1 MEVEK
6 SKLLDD
12 ISRSRPLYINDFSL
26 YCILGG
32 DKVQVLDALRKG
44 RRGCF
49 TTYDVAGVQRPA
61 ATIDPETLTPIADKK
76 FDNRVNR
83 LSQAALVGIEKT
95 IQKAVEKYGA
105 NRVGIFIGSC
115 DNGSEASLAVLKQ
128 FKETGAFPEG
138 YVLDCQRAD
147 FPAQFIS
154 QRFGITGMLS
164 VHSTACA
171 SSASAFVSARNSLYA
186 GYCDVAIVGGVDI
199 ASLSVIL
206 GFASLEAMSDKPTN
220 PFSAN
225 RSGLTLGDAAVYFV
239 VTREPDA
246 DLCAVDCEN
255 LKVIGFGES
264 ADADHITAPRADG
277 EGAYQAMKA
286 ALEDAGLNAS
296 QIGYVNLHGTGTEL
310 NDAMESRAIQ
320 RIFAESIGKE
330 TADVPVSS
338 TKALTGH
345 TLGAAGALELA
356 FCCMALKSCNKSG
369 ASRNG
374 ENGNGD
380 NGPGASIL
388 PAHLFDGVVD
398 PNLPPLHLVKAG
410 ETAQNL
416 KYCMSNSFA
425 FGGCNVS
432 LIVENGAI

>member
-1 MEVEK
+1 MEFPK
-6 SKLLDD
+6 NNAGDLNG
-12 ISRSRPLYINDFSL
+12 SRPIYINDFSL

-32 DKVQVLDALRKG
+32 DKAQVLDALKNG
-44 RRGCF
+44 KRGCF

-61 ATIDPETLTPIADKK
+61 ATIDPETLAPVQEKK

-83 LSQAALVGIEKT
+83 LSQAALAGVEKT
-95 IQKAVEKYGA
+95 IRKAVEKYGSD
-105 NRVGIFIGSC
+105 RVGIFIGSC
-115 DNGSEASLAVLKQ
+115 DNGSEASMAALKY
-128 FKETGAFPEG
+128 FKETGAFPDG
-138 YVLDCQRAD
+138 YVLDYQRAD
-147 FPAQFIS
+147 FPAQFIA
-154 QRFGITGMLS
+154 QRFGITGLLS

-171 SSASAFVSARNSLYA
+171 SSASAFVSARNALYA
-186 GYCDVAIVGGVDI
+186 GNCDVAIVGGVDI

-225 RSGLTLGDAAVYFV
+225 RSGLTLGDAAVFFV
-239 VTREPDA
+239 VTRAPDA
-246 DLCAVDCEN
+246 ALCAADCEN

-286 ALEDAGLNAS
+286 ALEDAGLDAS

-310 NDAMESRAIQ
+310 NDAMESRAVH
-320 RIFAESIGKE
+320 RIFADSIGAE
-330 TADVPVSS
+330 IAAVPASS

-356 FCCMALKSCNKSG
+356 FCCLALKSVNNSG

-374 ENGNGD
+374 D
-380 NGPGASIL
+380 NGERTSVL
-388 PAHLFDGVVD
+388 PVHLFDGVVD
-398 PNLPPLHLVKAG
+398 PKLPPVHLVKPG
-410 ETAQNL
+410 ETAVKL

-432 LIVENGAI
+432 LIVENGLA

>member
-1 MEVEK
+1 MEVEIR
-6 SKLLDD
+6 KLTSDL
-12 ISRSRPLYINDFSL
+12 SRSRPVYINDFSL

-32 DKVQVLDALRKG
+32 DKAQVLDALKNGKRG
-44 RRGCF
+44 RF
-49 TTYDVAGVQRPA
+49 TTYDVAGVERPA
-61 ATIDPETLTPIADKK
+61 ATIDPQTLAPVQEKK

-83 LSQAALVGIEKT
+83 LSQAALVSLEKT

-105 NRVGIFIGSC
+105 NHVGIFIGSC
-115 DNGSEASLAVLKQ
+115 DNGSEASMAALKC
-128 FKETGAFPEG
+128 FKETGSFPEG
-138 YVLDCQRAD
+138 YVLDYQRAD
-147 FPAQFIS
+147 FPAQFIA
-154 QRFGITGMLS
+154 QRFGITGILS

-186 GYCDVAIVGGVDI
+186 HNCDVAIVGGVDI

-220 PFSAN
+220 PFSTN
-225 RSGLTLGDAAVYFV
+225 RSGLTLGDAAVFFV
-239 VTREPDA
+239 VTREPDT
-246 DLCAVDCEN
+246 DLCTTDCKN
-255 LKVIGFGES
+255 LKVVGFGES

-286 ALEDAGLNAS
+286 ALEDAGLDAS

-310 NDAMESRAIQ
+310 NDAMESHAVH
-320 RIFAESIGKE
+320 RIFAESIGRE
-330 TADVPVSS
+330 SAEVPVSS

-356 FCCMALKSCNKSG
+356 FCCMALKSGNMSG
-369 ASRNG
+369 AARNS
-374 ENGNGD
+374 D
-380 NGPGASIL
+380 NSECASVL

-410 ETAQNL
+410 ETAKNL

-432 LIVENGAI
+432 LIVENGSV

>member
-6 SKLLDD
+6 SKLTGDQ
-12 ISRSRPLYINDFSL
+12 SRSKSVYINDFGL

-32 DKVQVLDALRKG
+32 DKAQVLDALKNG
-44 RRGCF
+44 KRGNF
-49 TTYDVAGVQRPA
+49 TTYDVACVQRPA
-61 ATIDPETLTPIADKK
+61 ATIDPETLPSIADKK

-83 LSQAALVGIEKT
+83 LSQAALVSVEKT

-115 DNGSEASLAVLKQ
+115 DNGSEASMAALKCY
-128 FKETGAFPEG
+128 KETGEFPEG
-138 YVLDCQRAD
+138 YVLDYQRAD
-147 FPAQFIS
+147 FPAQFIA

-171 SSASAFVSARNSLYA
+171 SSASAFVSARNALYA
-186 GYCDVAIVGGVDI
+186 GNCDVAIVGGVDI

-246 DLCAVDCEN
+246 DLCTTDCKN

-277 EGAYQAMKA
+277 NGAYQAMKA
-286 ALEDAGLNAS
+286 ALKDAGLDAS

-310 NDAMESRAIQ
+310 NDAMESRAVH
-320 RIFAESIGKE
+320 RIFADDIGV
-330 TADVPVSS
+330 AVANVPVSS

-356 FCCMALKSCNKSG
+356 FCCMALKSGNKSG
-369 ASRNG
+369 ASCNN
-374 ENGNGD
+374 EK
-380 NGPGASIL
+380 SFVL

-398 PNLPPLHLVKAG
+398 PNLPSLHLVKAG

-432 LIVENGAI
+432 LIVENGGV

>member
-1 MEVEK
+1 MEFPK
-6 SKLLDD
+6 NNAGDLNG
-12 ISRSRPLYINDFSL
+12 SRPIYINDFSL

-32 DKVQVLDALRKG
+32 DKAQVLDALKNG
-44 RRGCF
+44 KRGCF

-61 ATIDPETLTPIADKK
+61 ATIDPETLAPVQEKK

-83 LSQAALVGIEKT
+83 LSQAALAGVEKT
-95 IQKAVEKYGA
+95 IHKAVEKYGSD
-105 NRVGIFIGSC
+105 RVGIFIGSC
-115 DNGSEASLAVLKQ
+115 DNGSEASMAALKY

-138 YVLDCQRAD
+138 YVLDYQRAD
-147 FPAQFIS
+147 FPAQFIA
-154 QRFGITGMLS
+154 QRFGITGLLS

-171 SSASAFVSARNSLYA
+171 SSASAFVSARNALYA
-186 GYCDVAIVGGVDI
+186 GNCDVAIVGGVDI

-225 RSGLTLGDAAVYFV
+225 RSGLTLGDAAVFFV
-239 VTREPDA
+239 VTRAPDA
-246 DLCAVDCEN
+246 ALCAADCEN

-286 ALEDAGLNAS
+286 ALEDAGLDAS

-310 NDAMESRAIQ
+310 NDAMESRAVH
-320 RIFAESIGKE
+320 RIFADSIGAE
-330 TADVPVSS
+330 IAAVPASS

-356 FCCMALKSCNKSG
+356 FCCLALKSVNNSG

-374 ENGNGD
+374 D
-380 NGPGASIL
+380 NGERTSVL
-388 PAHLFDGVVD
+388 PVHLFDGVVD
-398 PNLPPLHLVKAG
+398 PKLPPVHLVKPG
-410 ETAQNL
+410 ETAVKL

-432 LIVENGAI
+432 LIVENGLA

>member
-1 MEVEK
+1 MNK
-6 SKLLDD
+6 
-12 ISRSRPLYINDFSL
+12 PLYINNFSC

-32 DKVQVLDALRKG
+32 EKAQILDALKNAE
-44 RRGCF
+44 RGHF
-49 TTYDVAGVQRPA
+49 TMYDVAGVQRPA
-61 ATIDPETLTPIADKK
+61 ATIEPETLPVVSEKK

-83 LSQAALVGIEKT
+83 LSQAALKGMDKT
-95 IQKAVEKYGA
+95 IRKAVEKYGA

-115 DNGSEASLAVLKQ
+115 DNGSEASMAALRC

-138 YVLDCQRAD
+138 YVLDYQRAD
-147 FPAQFIS
+147 FPALFIAE
-154 QRFGITGMLS
+154 RFGITGMKS

-171 SSASAFVSARNSLYA
+171 SSASAFVSARNNLYA
-186 GYCDVAIVGGVDI
+186 GNCDVAIVGGVDI

-225 RSGLTLGDAAVYFV
+225 RSGLTLGDAAAFFV
-239 VTREPDA
+239 VTRAPDA
-246 DLCAVDCEN
+246 DLCAADCEN

-286 ALEDAGLNAS
+286 ALEDAGLDAS

-310 NDAMESRAIQ
+310 NDAMESRAVQ
-320 RIFAESIGKE
+320 RIFADDIG
-330 TADVPVSS
+330 AAVANVPVSS

-356 FCCMALKSCNKSG
+356 FCCLALKSGNKSD
-369 ASRNG
+369 ASRKDD
-374 ENGNGD
+374 NGNLCF
-380 NGPGASIL
+380 L
-388 PAHLFDGVVD
+388 PVHLFDGVVD

-410 ETAQNL
+410 ETEQNL

-432 LIVENGAI
+432 LIVENGLA

>member
-6 SKLLDD
+6 SKLTGDL
-12 ISRSRPLYINDFSL
+12 SRSKPVYINDFGL

-32 DKVQVLDALRKG
+32 GKAQVLDALKNG
-44 RRGCF
+44 KRGKF
-49 TTYDVAGVQRPA
+49 TTYDVAGVERPA
-61 ATIDPETLTPIADKK
+61 ATIDPQSLPSIADKK

-83 LSQAALVGIEKT
+83 LSQAALVSVEKT

-115 DNGSEASLAVLKQ
+115 DNGSEASMAALKC

-138 YVLDCQRAD
+138 YVLDYQRAD
-147 FPAQFIS
+147 FPAQFIA

-171 SSASAFVSARNSLYA
+171 SSASAFVSARNTLYA
-186 GYCDVAIVGGVDI
+186 GNCDVAIVGGVDI

-246 DLCAVDCEN
+246 DLCTPDCEN

-286 ALEDAGLNAS
+286 ALADAGLNAS

-310 NDAMESRAIQ
+310 NDAMESRAVH
-320 RIFAESIGKE
+320 RIFADDIG
-330 TADVPVSS
+330 AANANVPVSS

-356 FCCMALKSCNKSG
+356 FCCLALKSGNKNG
-369 ASRNG
+369 ASRNN
-374 ENGNGD
+374 ENGCV
-380 NGPGASIL
+380 L
-388 PAHLFDGVVD
+388 PVHLFDGVVD
-398 PNLPPLHLVKAG
+398 PKLPPVHLVKPG
-410 ETAQNL
+410 ETAVKL

-432 LIVENGAI
+432 LIVENGLA

>member
-1 MEVEK
+1 M
-6 SKLLDD
+6 
-12 ISRSRPLYINDFSL
+12 
-26 YCILGG
+26 
-32 DKVQVLDALRKG
+32 
-44 RRGCF
+44 
-49 TTYDVAGVQRPA
+49 
-61 ATIDPETLTPIADKK
+61 
-76 FDNRVNR
+76 
-83 LSQAALVGIEKT
+83 AALK
-95 IQKAVEKYGA
+95 
-105 NRVGIFIGSC
+105 C
-115 DNGSEASLAVLKQ
+115 

-138 YVLDCQRAD
+138 YVLDYQRAD
-147 FPAQFIS
+147 FPAQFIA

-171 SSASAFVSARNSLYA
+171 SSASAFVSARNNLYA
-186 GYCDVAIVGGVDI
+186 GNCDVAIVGGVDI

-225 RSGLTLGDAAVYFV
+225 RSGLTLGDAAVFFV
-239 VTREPDA
+239 VTKEPCA
-246 DLCAVDCEN
+246 DLCTAKCEG
-255 LKVIGFGES
+255 LKVVGFGES

-286 ALEDAGLNAS
+286 ALNDACLDAS

-310 NDAMESRAIQ
+310 NDAMESRAIN
-320 RIFAESIGKE
+320 RFFGEANY
-330 TADVPVSS
+330 ADVPVSS

-356 FCCMALKSCNKSG
+356 FCCLAMN
-369 ASRNG
+369 SRRESDACKNSS
-374 ENGNGD
+374 EKD
-380 NGPGASIL
+380 YLL

-398 PNLPPLHLVKAG
+398 PKLPPVHLVKPG
-410 ETAQNL
+410 ETAKDL

-432 LIVENGAI
+432 LIVENGLA

>member
-1 MEVEK
+1 MGIEK
-6 SKLLDD
+6 NKMADGLNC
-12 ISRSRPLYINDFSL
+12 SRPVYINDYSL

-32 DKVQVLDALRKG
+32 DKAQILDALKNG
-44 RRGCF
+44 RRGTF
-49 TTYDVAGVQRPA
+49 TTYDVAGVQRPV
-61 ATIDPETLTPIADKK
+61 ATIDPATLAPVPEKK

-83 LSQAALVGIEKT
+83 LSQAALVGLEKS

-115 DNGSEASLAVLKQ
+115 DNGSEASMAALKC
-128 FKETGAFPEG
+128 FKETGAFPDG
-138 YVLDCQRAD
+138 YVLDYQRAD
-147 FPAQFIS
+147 FPAQFIAE
-154 QRFGITGMLS
+154 RFGITGMLS

-171 SSASAFVSARNSLYA
+171 SSASAFVSARNNLYA
-186 GYCDVAIVGGVDI
+186 GNCDVAIVGGVDI

-246 DLCAVDCEN
+246 DLCTADCEG

-264 ADADHITAPRADG
+264 DDADHITAPRADG

-286 ALEDAGLNAS
+286 ALTDAALDAS

-310 NDAMESRAIQ
+310 NDAMESRAVN
-320 RIFAESIGKE
+320 RLFGESNHV
-330 TADVPVSS
+330 DVPVSS

-356 FCCMALKSCNKSG
+356 FCCLALQSGRESG
-369 ASRNG
+369 ANKNCSNERG
-374 ENGNGD
+374 FL
-380 NGPGASIL
+380 L

-398 PNLPPLHLVKAG
+398 PELPPLHFVKPG
-410 ETAQNL
+410 ETSKNL

-432 LIVENGAI
+432 LIVENGLA

>member
-1 MEVEK
+1 MEVK
-6 SKLLDD
+6 NCKLTEN
-12 ISRSRPLYINDFSL
+12 INRSRPVYINDFSL

-32 DKVQVLDALRKG
+32 DKAQVLEALKNG
-44 RRGCF
+44 KRGLF
-49 TTYDVAGVQRPA
+49 TMFDVAGVMRPV
-61 ATIDPETLTPIADKK
+61 ATINPETFTPIADKR

-83 LSQAALVGIEKT
+83 LSQAAFADLEKT
-95 IQKAVEKYGA
+95 IQKSVEKYGA
-105 NRVGIFIGSC
+105 DRVGIFIGSC
-115 DNGSEASLAVLKQ
+115 DNGSEASMAALKC

-138 YVLDCQRAD
+138 YVLDYQRAD
-147 FPAQFIS
+147 FPAQFIA

-171 SSASAFVSARNSLYA
+171 SSASAFVSARNALYA
-186 GYCDVAIVGGVDI
+186 GNCDVAIVGGVDI

-225 RSGLTLGDAAVYFV
+225 RSGLTLGDAAVFFV
-239 VTREPDA
+239 VTRAPDA
-246 DLCAVDCEN
+246 DLCAADCEG

-277 EGAYQAMKA
+277 EGAYLAMKA
-286 ALEDAGLNAS
+286 ALEDAGLTAS

-310 NDAMESRAIQ
+310 NDAMESRAVQ

-356 FCCMALKSCNKSG
+356 FCCMALKSCV
-369 ASRNG
+369 
-374 ENGNGD
+374 
-380 NGPGASIL
+380 L

-410 ETAQNL
+410 ETVKNL

-432 LIVENGAI
+432 LIVENGAV

>member
-6 SKLLDD
+6 NKMADGLNC
-12 ISRSRPLYINDFSL
+12 SRPVYINDYSL

-32 DKVQVLDALRKG
+32 DKVQIFDALKNG
-44 RRGCF
+44 RHGNF

-61 ATIDPETLTPIADKK
+61 ATIDPVSLAPVPDKK

-83 LSQAALVGIEKT
+83 LSQAALVSVEKT

-115 DNGSEASLAVLKQ
+115 DNGSEASMAALKC

-138 YVLDCQRAD
+138 YVLDYQRAD
-147 FPAQFIS
+147 FPAQFIAE
-154 QRFGITGMLS
+154 RFGITGMLS

-171 SSASAFVSARNSLYA
+171 SSASAFVSARNNLYA
-186 GYCDVAIVGGVDI
+186 GNCDVAIVGGVDI

-239 VTREPDA
+239 VTRESDA
-246 DLCAVDCEN
+246 DLCTADCEG

-264 ADADHITAPRADG
+264 DDADHITAPRADG

-286 ALEDAGLNAS
+286 ALTDAALDAS

-310 NDAMESRAIQ
+310 NDAMESRAVN
-320 RIFAESIGKE
+320 RLFGESNHV
-330 TADVPVSS
+330 DVPVSS

-356 FCCMALKSCNKSG
+356 FCCLAMKGGRESG
-369 ASRNG
+369 IDKNNCG
-374 ENGNGD
+374 EKEYL
-380 NGPGASIL
+380 L

-398 PNLPPLHLVKAG
+398 PKLPLLHFVKPG
-410 ETAQNL
+410 ETSKNL

-432 LIVENGAI
+432 LIVENGLA

>member
-6 SKLLDD
+6 SKLTGDRN
-12 ISRSRPLYINDFSL
+12 RSKPVYINDFGL

-32 DKVQVLDALRKG
+32 DKAQVLDALKNG
-44 RRGCF
+44 KRGNF

-61 ATIDPETLTPIADKK
+61 ATIDPDTLPSVADKK

-83 LSQAALVGIEKT
+83 LSQAALVSVEKT

-115 DNGSEASLAVLKQ
+115 DNGSEASMAALKC
-128 FKETGAFPEG
+128 FKETGTFPEG
-138 YVLDCQRAD
+138 YVLDYQRAD
-147 FPAQFIS
+147 FPAQFIAH
-154 QRFGITGMLS
+154 RFGITGMLS

-171 SSASAFVSARNSLYA
+171 SSASAFVSARNALYA
-186 GYCDVAIVGGVDI
+186 GNCDVAIVGGVDI

-246 DLCAVDCEN
+246 DLCTTDCEN

-286 ALEDAGLNAS
+286 ALADAGLNAS

-310 NDAMESRAIQ
+310 NDAMESRAVH
-320 RIFAESIGKE
+320 RIFADDIG
-330 TADVPVSS
+330 AANANVPVSS

-356 FCCMALKSCNKSG
+356 FCCMALKSG
-369 ASRNG
+369 ASCNS
-374 ENGNGD
+374 ENGCV
-380 NGPGASIL
+380 L

-398 PNLPPLHLVKAG
+398 PNLPSLHLVKAG

-432 LIVENGAI
+432 LIVENGLA